1 MELGLL
7 LVVAIVLIIVIASVI
22 VVAVKSGSRPATP
35 PVSSPGW
42 YPDPADPR
50 IVRWFDG
57 YRWTDQTQQRL
68 Y

>member
-7 LVVAIVLIIVIASVI
+7 LVVTIVLIIVIASVI
-22 VVAVKSGSRPATP
+22 VVAGKSRPRPAVP
-35 PVSSPGW
+35 PISGPGW